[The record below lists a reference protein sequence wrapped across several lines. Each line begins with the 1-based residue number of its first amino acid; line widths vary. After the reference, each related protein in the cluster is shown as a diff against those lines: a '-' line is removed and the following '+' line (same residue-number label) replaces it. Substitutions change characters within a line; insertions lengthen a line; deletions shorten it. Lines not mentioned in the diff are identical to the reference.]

1 MQDGIKKI
9 GKIGF
14 TAVLWIFVLS
24 ITINGRP
31 LFWYANDFLVQN
43 SIVEAIDQELSDLW
57 YRVSETAR
65 ITFDKVTGREE
76 KA

>member
-1 MQDGIKKI
+1 MQDAIKKI
-9 GKIGF
+9 GKLSL

-31 LFWYANDFLVQN
+31 LFWYANDFFVQN

-57 YRVSETAR
+57 YRVSETAK
-65 ITFDKVTGREE
+65 ITFEKVAGREE